1 MNDRLMIAAM
11 AMQGMLASPDCIGDA
26 QAVSGDAIECADALL
41 ASFKPI
47 ADEDEDT
54 LTGEE
59 DTAPDY
65 TMTTTTPDKRA
76 EEHRR

>member
-1 MNDRLMIAAM
+1 MRD
-11 AMQGMLASPDCIGDA
+11 Q
-26 QAVSGDAIECADALL
+26 QARTRALL

-65 TMTTTTPDKRA
+65 SMTTTKGTPPPYRSARQEK
-76 EEHRR
+76 

>member
-1 MNDRLMIAAM
+1 MRD
-11 AMQGMLASPDCIGDA
+11 Q
-26 QAVSGDAIECADALL
+26 QARTRALL

-59 DTAPDY
+59 DTAPDF

>member
-1 MNDRLMIAAM
+1 MTATTDR
-11 AMQGMLASPDCIGDA
+11 SPDVQHMRDQ
-26 QAVSGDAIECADALL
+26 QARTRALL
-41 ASFKPI
+41 ASLKPI

-65 TMTTTTPDKRA
+65 TMTTTTPPYRPSSQTRTQEK
-76 EEHRR
+76 

>member
-1 MNDRLMIAAM
+1 MTATTDR
-11 AMQGMLASPDCIGDA
+11 SPDVQNMRDQ
-26 QAVSGDAIECADALL
+26 QARTRALL

-65 TMTTTTPDKRA
+65 TMTTTPPDKRA

>member
-1 MNDRLMIAAM
+1 MTATTDR
-11 AMQGMLASPDCIGDA
+11 SPDVQNMRDQ
-26 QAVSGDAIECADALL
+26 QARTRALL

-65 TMTTTTPDKRA
+65 TMTITQQTDK
-76 EEHRR
+76 EHR

>member
-1 MNDRLMIAAM
+1 MTAATDRT
-11 AMQGMLASPDCIGDA
+11 S
-26 QAVSGDAIECADALL
+26 AVTDMRRAFEHTRALL
-41 ASFKPI
+41 SSLRPI

-65 TMTTTTPDKRA
+65 TMTTTPPPRTA
-76 EEHRR
+76 QENRR